1 MITFARGLVLRRGE
15 RALEFVRD
23 LGDGRVQFQ
32 YQDNFE
38 PFTIKL
44 SKAYSDVLEGSLVP
58 VIASA
63 AGEQQPVSSSALPV
77 QLTPR
82 QEWLVEFRMRF
93 VRAVL
98 RSPCQS
104 RSRAVCSAV
113 SEQIWPECIAAWH
126 EEGVRPRFKQPS
138 GAAVEVWVTKYL
150 RSDQNPFFLLDRRA
164 MRVRPRRVHLAVELL
179 VDEVIAKVY
188 LKLRGASVKET
199 HRQVCSRVVQLN
211 RREARQLTAPSER
224 TLNRRILAIP
234 PYIRDFKRIGP
245 AYARNKWR
253 YSLAGDQSTRIME
266 RVEIDHTLLDI
277 WVLDP
282 ITGVPLGRPWITL
295 LIDRF
300 SGYLLGFYVSFYGP
314 SSATVARA
322 MKVAIVPKDD
332 WLEILDLG
340 AQAAPW
346 TAMGIAETYVVD
358 NGLEFHSAAFKRIA
372 WELRADLLFNAV
384 RHPWMKAGIERAIME
399 SNRVLPNAG
408 RVYAPIKNAVSPKP
422 GESAAIVFDDLCIC
436 LLEWASQTYPLR
448 INQKTLCRPIDLWEE
463 GRLAMPP
470 AMFPSTL
477 AQIDLLCG
485 LNAERRVD
493 GDGIWFEWQRYNSVE
508 LQEYRRTHGAVFKSE
523 IRFNPDDLRQIH
535 VLLPKS
541 KSWLRVPAQW
551 AIRKDGGAVSLVQV
565 QAIRTEAGNKLNRAN
580 AAEEFEK
587 AFTRLQDRWQAATK
601 RGLRLRKNSE
611 LIRLQGLTSA
621 PMDPSGPIAVNGE
634 VDMPLQ
640 LSPAMVKNLPQVVA
654 DTAFSLEDY

>member
-1 MITFARGLVLRRGE
+1 MITFANGLVLRRGE

-23 LGDGRVQFQ
+23 LGDGRLQFQ

-44 SKAYSDVLEGSLVP
+44 SKAYSEVLAGDLVP
-58 VIASA
+58 VIASPT
-63 AGEQQPVSSSALPV
+63 GGQQPASPIALPV
-77 QLTPR
+77 QLT
-82 QEWLVEFRMRF
+82 QKQQWLVEFRMRF
-93 VRAVL
+93 VTAVL

-104 RSRAVCSAV
+104 RSRAVCKV
-113 SEQIWPECIAAWH
+113 MSERIWPECIAAWQA
-126 EEGVRPRFKQPS
+126 EGIRPRFQQPS
-138 GAAVEVWVTKYL
+138 GAAVEVWVARYL
-150 RSDQNPFFLLDRRA
+150 RSDQNPYFLLDRRA
-164 MRVRPRRVHLAVELL
+164 MRVRPRRIPAVVEAL

-188 LKLRGASVKET
+188 LKLRGASVREA
-199 HRQVCSRVVQLN
+199 HRQVSQRVLQVN
-211 RREARQLTAPSER
+211 RKHGTTLVPPSER

-245 AYARNKWR
+245 AFARNKWR

-282 ITGVPLGRPWITL
+282 FTGVPLGRPWITL

-300 SGYLLGFYVSFYGP
+300 SGYLVGFYVSFYGP
-314 SSATVARA
+314 SSGTVARA

-332 WLEILDLG
+332 WLAILG
-340 AQAAPW
+340 PQAVPW

-372 WELRADLLFNAV
+372 WELRSDLLFNPV
-384 RHPWMKAGIERAIME
+384 RHPWMKAGIERVVME
-399 SNRVLPNAG
+399 SNRSLPNAG
-408 RVYAPIKNAVSPKP
+408 RVYAPIKNAVAPKP
-422 GESAAIVFDDLCIC
+422 GESAAIVFDDLCVC

-463 GRLAMPP
+463 GRQAMPP

-477 AQIDLLCG
+477 ARMDLLCG

-493 GDGIWFEWQRYNSVE
+493 GDGVWFEWQRYNSVE
-508 LQEYRRTHGAVFKSE
+508 LQDYRRTHGAVFRSE

-541 KSWLRVPAQW
+541 KSWLRVPAQQT
-551 AIRKDGGAVSLVQV
+551 IRRDGGPISLVQL
-565 QAIRTEAGNKLNRAN
+565 QAIRAEAGRKLNRAN
-580 AAEEFEK
+580 ATEEFYK
-587 AFTRLQDRWQAATK
+587 AFTRLQDRWQAAAK
-601 RGLRLRKNSE
+601 RGLRLRKDSE
-611 LIRLQGLTSA
+611 LIRLQGLTSV
-621 PMDPSGPIAVNGE
+621 PMDPSEPITAQGE
-634 VDMPLQ
+634 VDVPLQ
-640 LSPAMVKNLPQVVA
+640 LSPVMARNLPQVVPDA
-654 DTAFSLEDY
+654 SFSMEGY